1 MKSLTRVRLLAT
13 TWTAAYQA
21 PPFMGFSRQEYWSGV
36 LPGASTGVPTHDKVM
51 RENPDRQG
59 KSGLE
64 DHPPPR
70 ICLSIYPKTRI
81 CLFYY
86 FTTFTNSS
94 DINRGLSPTT
104 FL

>member
-36 LPGASTGVPTHDKVM
+36 LPGASMGVPTHDKVM

-64 DHPPPR
+64 DQP
-70 ICLSIYPKTRI
+70 LSPDLPEHLPQNQNLSVL
-81 CLFYY
+81 LFYN
-86 FTTFTNSS
+86 FHQ
-94 DINRGLSPTT
+94 L
-104 FL
+104 L